1 MLQWFTVDCA
11 PSCRGSRYGLST
23 WTMSPVEAPNVMYF
37 CHPLFGYT
45 GPMAKPSSHILE
57 LAKRGAE
64 LRFRELVNELKQL
77 TSGFPHLRDSL
88 SRDELPVNFIL
99 RRGRDNAER
108 KAEGVPKRRKMS
120 AKARKA
126 ISDAQK
132 ARWAKQ
138 KASASTTQTVKAGRK
153 ANPS

>member
-1 MLQWFTVDCA
+1 
-11 PSCRGSRYGLST
+11 
-23 WTMSPVEAPNVMYF
+23 MYF
-37 CHPLFGYT
+37 RRALFGYT
-45 GPMAKPSSHILE
+45 APMAKRSSNILE

-64 LRFRELVNELKQL
+64 LRFRELVDELKQL
-77 TSGFPHLRDSL
+77 TSGFPHLRDSI

-99 RRGRDNAER
+99 RTGRDKAER
-108 KAEGVPKRRKMS
+108 KAEGAPKRRKMS

-138 KASASTTQTVKAGRK
+138 KASASTTQTVEAGRK
-153 ANPS
+153 AKTS